1 MTILG
6 ALCRLAFYN
15 RGIFKSLEE
24 YFLSLNGIW
33 SNGVL
38 DLSKLEHKTYWII
51 FFLQSLCNSEDL
63 VTQLTFLQ
71 NLDEEKRDLL
81 QGTILRHEML
91 IAYLHLYHKLEF
103 HCEIDSRNCKI
114 TFLMTD

>member
-1 MTILG
+1 M
-6 ALCRLAFYN
+6 
-15 RGIFKSLEE
+15 
-24 YFLSLNGIW
+24 
-33 SNGVL
+33 L

-103 HCEIDSRNCKI
+103 HSGGGDWTEKPRTSQLISGEHMCYPEAAVILHFYYK
-114 TFLMTD
+114 